1 MLRVS
6 KRTTSNI
13 FKANNKDTTTM
24 SGASVVKGY
33 LQDKTITSQNVSSE
47 GQVKNF
53 FYSVEKYVPFSSYT
67 RYDVMM
73 SIST

>member
-1 MLRVS
+1 
-6 KRTTSNI
+6 
-13 FKANNKDTTTM
+13 M